1 MGTAPRPGP
10 RRPRYTGATM
20 ARQESSGGNRGVQ
33 SPAPNASRPIARGEK
48 IFELVAR
55 DIIRH
60 IAAERLPSGSML
72 PSEAQMLEQYDVGR
86 ASLREALRVLEVHGL
101 ITIKPGPGGGPVV
114 AQVDSGDF
122 GRMATLY
129 FQVGGATF
137 RELTEARL
145 VMEPV
150 MARLAAQRRDPERIE
165 ELRAVLEESRE
176 VPMAVD
182 ENYLRTTRGFHS
194 VVTGM
199 SGNRVLDLFGASLKE
214 IFTDRVSGMLFPA
227 SRRRHVVEAHEAIA
241 KAIFRGEPARAERL
255 MREHMEEFV
264 EYVRKRHPGLMN
276 EVVDWR

>member
-1 MGTAPRPGP
+1 
-10 RRPRYTGATM
+10 M
-20 ARQESSGGNRGVQ
+20 ARLESNGGNRGTHVAAP
-33 SPAPNASRPIARGEK
+33 SPSRPIARGEK

-60 IAAERLPSGSML
+60 IAAEGLPPGSML
-72 PSEAQMLEQYDVGR
+72 PSEAQMLDQYDVGR

-150 MARLAAQRRDPERIE
+150 MARLAAQRRDPERME
-165 ELRAVLEESRE
+165 ELKRVLDESRRA
-176 VPMAVD
+176 PLAID
-182 ENYLRTTRGFHS
+182 ESYLRTTRDFHS

-199 SGNRVLDLFGASLKE
+199 SGNRVLDLFGSSLKE
-214 IFTDRVSGMLFPA
+214 IFTDRVAGMLFPA
-227 SRRRHVVEAHEAIA
+227 SRRRQVVEAHEAIA
-241 KAIFRGEPARAERL
+241 KAIFRGEASRAERL

-264 EYVRKRHPGLMN
+264 DYVRKRHPGLMD
-276 EVVDWR
+276 EVIDWR